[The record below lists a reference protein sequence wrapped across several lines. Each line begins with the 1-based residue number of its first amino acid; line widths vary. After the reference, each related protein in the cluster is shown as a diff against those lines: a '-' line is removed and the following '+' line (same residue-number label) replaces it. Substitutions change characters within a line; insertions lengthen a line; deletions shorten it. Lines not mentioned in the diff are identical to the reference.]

1 MTSEQLV
8 ERLPLT
14 FTDTPDY
21 AEVRDAQGTLIALTT
36 DPAFF
41 TRLQEALAAAEA
53 RIAAKDFALAKIE
66 RWFGEFPATEEFW
79 DKEKTR
85 PMSYAACFGSNG
97 ERDFM
102 RDVARSALTSNRLP
116 ALLAET
122 RKKALEE
129 AAQVAEGNAMAFQ
142 FQEALAECRDHDHGY
157 NSARLAIATAIRSLS
172 ADEAQP

>member
-1 MTSEQLV
+1 MTSEKLV

-41 TRLQEALAAAEA
+41 TRLQQALAAAEA
-53 RIAAKDFALAKIE
+53 RIAAKDEALQNMMAVVRTQNGNLHADINE
-66 RWFGEFPATEEFW
+66 ILAAGEKA
-79 DKEKTR
+79 
-85 PMSYAACFGSNG
+85 YA
-97 ERDFM
+97 M
-102 RDVARSALTSNRLP
+102 TSASLP

-129 AAQVAEGNAMAFQ
+129 AAAHLKAKADEMRGTPIGTTMAAIFDEQ
-142 FQEALAECRDHDHGY
+142 AAAIRALAEEVR
-157 NSARLAIATAIRSLS
+157 T
-172 ADEAQP
+172 